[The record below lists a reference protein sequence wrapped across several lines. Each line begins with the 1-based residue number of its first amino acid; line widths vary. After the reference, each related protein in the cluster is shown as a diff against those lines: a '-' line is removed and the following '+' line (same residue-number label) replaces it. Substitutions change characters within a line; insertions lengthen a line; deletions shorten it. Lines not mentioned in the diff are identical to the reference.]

1 MAQRKTSND
10 FSFGFCRRVRR
21 IVRSNTDYS
30 FFSIKNK
37 KNNNNNNNN
46 ESLVVMSCG
55 LLGGLFFGSFCPFER
70 VIFSMV
76 EKEIIEWPVEDLQS
90 P

>member
-1 MAQRKTSND
+1 M
-10 FSFGFCRRVRR
+10 RR